1 MADYLEVGYADEQQE
16 QAALA
21 WLVSTTLTAVLPHEG
36 MLPGDL
42 SSLVPEFSSVSFVI
56 AAGRAEPGPL
66 LRFDCANLLVIGVQG
81 FWHRHCANC
90 LGPFPWRAQ
99 SAIPALGVEAS
110 EAVPCFHRLL
120 ESSLPDGPSIHWRS

>member
-1 MADYLEVGYADEQQE
+1 MQGWQTTFLGMRELPRDSASSCTGSGMPSRCWPRAWLHLCLVADYLEVGYADEQQE

-66 LRFDCANLLVIGVQG
+66 L
-81 FWHRHCANC
+81 
-90 LGPFPWRAQ
+90 
-99 SAIPALGVEAS
+99 
-110 EAVPCFHRLL
+110 
-120 ESSLPDGPSIHWRS
+120 